1 MQDRAFLDEF
11 FSFTT
16 VEGHTSITG
25 GASILLQS
33 RLQIEH
39 QFKLSEVLSA
49 NHAAARFFEDS
60 KPGATPQH
68 SGFEL
73 VCQLTRNKLTH
84 SLNGNTTG
92 PMYIQLDKLLPTT
105 EVVLHPKP
113 PHTQAESQSST
124 LTSQPSALTFR
135 LQSPHFVARPNTQAL
150 LSTTP
155 STLYTRQ
162 ELLSFRKVTHPT
174 TTPFGFPKLSPSKS
188 FAASAHGLR
197 LRTACKRHAQT
208 TPPFTGTACAALPP
222 NSKRTGRRVKVF
234 YPRGMVKFY
243 SRPKR
248 KRPTQNSRIR
258 LSQPDNPRTPPPRG
272 MPGISSEIR
281 KECPP
286 KASGYNA
293 SCRGPLRAEA
303 RRAFRSWRA
312 GCKQT
317 VEGGA
322 DSLFPTRGQ
331 STKATPR
338 RAKWFRE
345 TIWKQETAPRNRKPK
360 VTKNKITPPLAYKS
374 KLRIGSLNV
383 QGLAE
388 TLKLKTI
395 IQVMSEHNLDVV
407 MLSETRSTSYY
418 SYSSEGHLVILSGN
432 HRDKF
437 AGVGAVIHPR
447 LRPHLSDVLNSS
459 PYL

>member
-1 MQDRAFLDEF
+1 MQDRVFLDEC

-16 VEGHTSITG
+16 VEGHTSFTG

-33 RLQIEH
+33 HPQIEH

-49 NHAAARFFEDS
+49 KHVAARFFEDS

-68 SGFEL
+68 SGFDL
-73 VCQLTRNKLTH
+73 VCQLARNKLTH

-92 PMYIQLDKLLPTT
+92 PMCIQLDNLLPATA
-105 EVVLHPKP
+105 VVLHPQQP
-113 PHTQAESQSST
+113 RTQAESQSST
-124 LTSQPSALTFR
+124 HATQSSTSPYR

-155 STLYTRQ
+155 STIYTRR
-162 ELLSFRKVTHPT
+162 ELLSFRKVTQPT
-174 TTPFGFPKLSPSKS
+174 TTAFGFPKLSPSKS
-188 FAASAHGLR
+188 FAASAHGFR
-197 LRTACKRHAQT
+197 SRTACKRHAQT
-208 TPPFTGTACAALPP
+208 TPPFTGIACAALPL
-222 NSKRTGRRVKVF
+222 NSKRTGRRVKLF

-258 LSQPDNPRTPPPRG
+258 LNQPDNPRTPPPRG

-286 KASGYNA
+286 KASGSNA
-293 SCRGPLRAEA
+293 SCRGPLLAEA

-322 DSLFPTRGQ
+322 DSLFPTRCQ

-345 TIWKQETAPRNRKPK
+345 TIWKQETAPRNKRPK
-360 VTKNKITPPLAYKS
+360 VTK
-374 KLRIGSLNV
+374 
-383 QGLAE
+383 
-388 TLKLKTI
+388 
-395 IQVMSEHNLDVV
+395 
-407 MLSETRSTSYY
+407 TRS
-418 SYSSEGHLVILSGN
+418 
-432 HRDKF
+432 HR
-437 AGVGAVIHPR
+437 
-447 LRPHLSDVLNSS
+447 L
-459 PYL
+459 